1 MLFFAPLIEEVEHLF
16 LNGKSVF
23 LKSKVPNY
31 SPKNDTFSLRV
42 IPLLVTADMK
52 AHAEIGLTSAG
63 GRKGCR
69 RCEVVGEYVASK
81 RHYYYGIFLTRYHHP
96 PAEINAT
103 ESLKRGKEV
112 VNAATASQKA
122 ALCKEYACGSKPCEE

>member
-1 MLFFAPLIEEVEHLF
+1 M
-16 LNGKSVF
+16 
-23 LKSKVPNY
+23 
-31 SPKNDTFSLRV
+31 
-42 IPLLVTADMK
+42 LVTADMK

-81 RHYYYGIFLTRYHHP
+81 QHYYYGNFLTRYHHP
-96 PAEINAT
+96 PAERNAT

-112 VNAATASQKA
+112 DNAATASQKA